1 MEDKSEPIPA
11 YHLHEFLSGGG
22 DMGELIRSY
31 DWTKTSL
38 GSVSTWP
45 QSLRT
50 CVRIMLTSRQPIWIG
65 WGKDLVKLYNDPY
78 IAIVGGKHPWALGTP
93 VSEVWSEIR
102 KDIDPLLKR
111 VTENNE
117 GTYVESQLL
126 IMERNGYPEETYY
139 TFSYTPIPGDDGKTA
154 GVFCANSDDTERI
167 ISERQLKTLTL
178 LGKNLSDC
186 NSEMEIIE
194 RATNTLHENPYDF
207 PYVMFAKIS
216 NTKASLAYSTD
227 QNVSET
233 ILQLFS
239 DLTGKNEYCKT
250 INDSINTR
258 KILTVDSNPNEITQL
273 PKGAWEISA
282 TKLIILPICQQGM
295 EEPFGVLI
303 IGKNPYRLLDE
314 QYESFFALVADQIS
328 NSFSDIHRLE
338 EERKRA
344 EALAEID
351 RAKTL
356 FFSNISH
363 EFRTPLTL
371 LLGPIE
377 DALND
382 ADTLPL
388 NKERMN
394 VAYRNALRMQKLVNT
409 LLEFSRIEA
418 GRMEG
423 KFTETDISKFTKD
436 LASLF
441 RSAIEKAGM
450 QLKFSSSD
458 IKSKVYVDIE
468 MWERIILNLI
478 SNAFKYS
485 KEGTISI
492 DIKEVKKKVVVSVK
506 DTGTGIPFEQ
516 LDNIFNRFHR
526 VENSGG
532 RSQEG
537 TGIGLALVKELV
549 KLHSGTIDV
558 KSELGKG
565 SEFIVTIPSG
575 NEHLSAEKI
584 SEDHK
589 NSSPL
594 HAKGYLEEALK
605 WIPDTGS
612 EKTHIDK
619 NEEEFNSNLNTVLLA
634 DDNTDMRDYVKRLLS
649 GQFNVITAVDGE
661 DAFRKILKYKP
672 DLLLS
677 DIMMPGLD
685 GFGLLKRVRNHIELK
700 NIPVIFLSARA
711 GDEAKVE
718 GLDAGADDYLVKPFS
733 AKELLVR
740 VSNHIRINQVR
751 RETEQ
756 QFYHLFVESPAIINV
771 FKGPEHVFE
780 LFHPKNKEIFG
791 DVDFTGKTMREAIP
805 EIESQGILELLDEVY
820 TTGKLIR
827 QKERLVVF
835 NDKNGNPT
843 ERYIDFIYQPWFDN
857 KKKIQG
863 VLNFAI
869 EVTEAVKNR
878 KTIEESE
885 NRFRT
890 LAETLPQLIWVTDAE
905 GNQIYVSSKWKN
917 YTGFDH
923 ESNVWTEIIH
933 PEDTQRITDAWTNS
947 LIKKNNYKIEV
958 RLRKSD
964 GTYRWFY
971 GQGEPILDEKS
982 AITKW
987 IGTFTDIHN
996 QKEEGVRLENLVKER
1011 TIELQRSNEDL
1022 QQFAHVASHDLK
1034 EPVRKIKTFTERLKS
1049 EFGNNIPE
1057 RGNVFIQKV
1066 SAATDRIFSMIDGVL
1081 AYSTFNAKEQETKD
1095 TDLNLL
1101 IKNIETDLE
1110 LVIQHKKAIIISE
1123 KLPVIE
1129 GAEVLLYQLFYNLI
1143 GNSLKFSQAEVN
1155 PVIRISSTDKI
1166 IENKKCAE
1174 IQIADNGIGFD
1185 REYADIIFNTFS
1197 RLNSKD
1203 KFEGTGLGLA
1213 LCKKIVQRHNGT
1225 ISAEGI
1231 LNEGSVFTI
1240 TIPYQQL
1247 RKTI

>member
-1 MEDKSEPIPA
+1 MEEKTEPIPKQ
-11 YHLHEFLSGGG
+11 HMQEFLTGGG
-22 DMGELIRSY
+22 EMGDLIRRY
-31 DWTKTSL
+31 DWLNTSL
-38 GSVSTWP
+38 GCVDTWP

-50 CVRIMLTSRQPIWIG
+50 CIRIMLTSRQPIWIG
-65 WGKDLVKLYNDPY
+65 WGKDLIKLYNDPY

-102 KDIDPLLKR
+102 KDIDPLLKK

-178 LGKNLSDC
+178 LGKNLTEC
-186 NSEMEIIE
+186 NTEREIIE
-194 RATNTLHENPYDF
+194 RAIDTLHGNPYDF
-207 PYVMFAKIS
+207 PFVMFARINVK
-216 NTKASLAYSTD
+216 KASLAYSTD
-227 QNVSET
+227 KTVAEELLK
-233 ILQLFS
+233 ICS
-239 DLTGKNEYCKT
+239 DLSVKNNYCDA
-250 INDSINTR
+250 INESISTR
-258 KILTVDSNPNEITQL
+258 KILIIDRDPTETLVL

-282 TKLIILPICQQGM
+282 KKLIVLPISQAGN
-295 EEPFGVLI
+295 EEPFGVLL
-303 IGKNPYRLLDE
+303 IGQNPYRLLDE
-314 QYESFFALVADQIS
+314 QYTSFFSLVADQIS

-371 LLGPIE
+371 LLGPVE

-382 ADTLPL
+382 PETLPA
-388 NKERMN
+388 NKQRMD
-394 VAYRNALRMQKLVNT
+394 VAYRNAKRMQKLVNT

-423 KFTETDISKFTKD
+423 KFTAIDIRKFTVD

-450 QLKFSSSD
+450 KLMITTSP
-458 IKSKVYVDIE
+458 IKNKVYVDVE

-485 KEGTISI
+485 ETGTISI
-492 DIKEVKKKVVVSVK
+492 DIKEINHQLILSVK
-506 DTGTGIPFEQ
+506 DTGIGIPKDHLEK
-516 LDNIFNRFHR
+516 IFNRFHR

-537 TGIGLALVKELV
+537 TGIGLAMVKELV
-549 KLHSGTIDV
+549 KFHFGTIEV
-558 KSELGKG
+558 RSEPGKG
-565 SEFIVTIPSG
+565 SEFIVSIPTG
-575 NEHLSAEKI
+575 IDHLSAEKV
-584 SEDHK
+584 SETPD
-589 NSSPL
+589 SSGL
-594 HAKGYLEEALK
+594 RHAHAYIEEALK
-605 WIPDTGS
+605 WIPDKEADNRN
-612 EKTHIDK
+612 EKNAET
-619 NEEEFNSNLNTVLLA
+619 FNNDLNTVLLA

-661 DAFRKILKYKP
+661 DAFSKLTEYKP

-677 DIMMPGLD
+677 DIMMPNLD
-685 GFGLLKRVRNHIELK
+685 GFGLLKRLRNHPELK
-700 NIPVIFLSARA
+700 NTPVIFLSARA

-756 QFYHLFVESPAIINV
+756 QFYHLFLESPAIINV

-791 DVDFTGKTMREAIP
+791 DVDFTGKTIKESIP
-805 EIESQGILELLDEVY
+805 EIESQGLLKLLDEVY
-820 TTGKLIR
+820 NEGKTVSH
-827 QKERLVVF
+827 KESHVQF
-835 NDKNGNPT
+835 NDKEGNPT
-843 ERYIDFIYQPWFDN
+843 ARYFDFIYQPWFDG

-878 KTIEESE
+878 KNIEESE

-890 LAETLPQLIWVTDAE
+890 LAETLPQLIWMTDTE
-905 GNQIYVSSKWKN
+905 GNQLYVSSKWN
-917 YTGFDH
+917 DYTGYDH
-923 ESNVWTEIIH
+923 KENHWSNIIH
-933 PEDTQRITDAWTNS
+933 PEDNQRIWDAWAVS
-947 LIKKNNYKIEV
+947 LANKKSYKVEV

-971 GQGEPILDEKS
+971 GQGEPILDEQS
-982 AITKW
+982 SITRW

-996 QKEEGVRLENLVKER
+996 QKEEEVRLENLVMER

-1034 EPVRKIKTFTERLKS
+1034 EPVRKIRTFTERLKS
-1049 EFGNNIPE
+1049 EFGHNIPE
-1057 RGNVFIQKV
+1057 RGNVFIEKV
-1066 SAATDRIFSMIDGVL
+1066 TNATDRIFSMIDGVL

-1095 TDLNLL
+1095 IDLNLL

-1110 LVIQHKKAIIISE
+1110 LVIQQKKATIIAE

-1143 GNSLKFSQAEVN
+1143 GNSLKFSRMDVN
-1155 PVIRISSTDKI
+1155 PEIKITSTDKI
-1166 IENKKCAE
+1166 IGNKKWAE
-1174 IQIADNGIGFD
+1174 IKITDNGIGFD
-1185 REYADIIFNTFS
+1185 REYSEIIFNTFS

-1213 LCKKIVQRHNGT
+1213 LCKKIAERHNGT
-1225 ISAEGI
+1225 ISADGI
-1231 LNEGSVFTI
+1231 LNSGSEFTI
-1240 TIPYQQL
+1240 SIPYQQL